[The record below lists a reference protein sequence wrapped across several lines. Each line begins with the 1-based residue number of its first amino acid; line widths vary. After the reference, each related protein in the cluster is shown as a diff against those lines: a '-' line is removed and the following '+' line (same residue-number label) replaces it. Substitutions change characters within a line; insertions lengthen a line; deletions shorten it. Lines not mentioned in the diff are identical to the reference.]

1 MLDYFQL
8 IYFLRHDYFKKL
20 IEISKQICSFNG
32 SKNSQDYE
40 IEVNPEN
47 LIKIE
52 KYEPLPTNR
61 TKRSRLYAI
70 KKSKVISQN
79 HGIHDQ
85 VNVNHG
91 VKLNQVLVQKILR
104 EKNLHEN

>member
-79 HGIHDQ
+79 HSIHDH
-85 VNVNHG
+85 VNVNHS
-91 VKLNQVLVQKILR
+91 VILNKVLIQKILR